1 MLKYFCK
8 QCNIETEFSSCPN
21 CGKRTEIQESSVFW
35 CDTCNVPIYNETCPV
50 CDKKGRRVGTDAR
63 PVFPEERL
71 LIEIVLG
78 CPLKFRY
85 SSVWHI
91 SGQYYFVDGQKIKF
105 SISQT
110 KNLNIEDIR
119 AKLEEYSEQNRYT
132 AFESSVERFVAAN
145 KPRYDFITAEATQ
158 YIRNVAEGYAPT
170 EMFVS
175 FSGGK
180 DSTVV
185 SNLVTKALSS
195 EEILHIFGDTT
206 LEFPETYAY
215 LERFKKKHP
224 DTLVLSS
231 KNKDKNFEEL
241 CEQLGPPSRVMRWC
255 CTVFKT
261 GAIQRKIT
269 TLFKRQKRVLTF
281 YGIRR
286 NESTSRSK
294 YDRESDSPKIAIQKT
309 VSPIIDWLDFDIW
322 LYLLTTG
329 IDFNNAYRLGY
340 SRVGCWCCPNNS
352 TWSEFMSKVY
362 MPEQYERF
370 RNLLIRFAKNVGKA
384 DPETYVD
391 DGKWKARQGGNGLEY
406 ANSSTVTFEP
416 CALQEDTINFE
427 LKRPISEELYE
438 LFKPFGYLN
447 FNIGNERLGEVYITS
462 KDGKLLLKL
471 QGKIGSTTL
480 KVSIL
485 DRKAGHCTSKRQ
497 VEDKVKC
504 QITKYQMCIGCLACE
519 SICMYGA
526 IDIVTDHAGLVSYSI
541 DNSKCVR
548 CTHCITHYDGGCYL
562 KKVMRIQT
570 KRKTE

>member
-1 MLKYFCK
+1 MIRYHCK
-8 QCNIETEFSSCPN
+8 KCNITTELSSCPN
-21 CGKRTEIQESSVFW
+21 CGARTELQEASVFW
-35 CDTCNVPIYNETCPV
+35 CDCCNVPIFTETCPL
-50 CDKKGRRVGTDAR
+50 CGNKGHRIGTDAR

-78 CPLKFRY
+78 TPLKYKF

-91 SGQYYFVDGQKIKF
+91 SGSYYYVDGHRIDF
-105 SISQT
+105 SIRKAREMDPDIIRDQ
-110 KNLNIEDIR
+110 LNQY
-119 AKLEEYSEQNRYT
+119 AEQNKYT
-132 AFESSVERFVAAN
+132 AFETTIDKFIAAN
-145 KPRYDFITAEATQ
+145 KQRYDYITKEAAQ
-158 YIRNVAEGYAPT
+158 YIRHISEGYSET

-185 SNLVTKALSS
+185 SNLVMRALSS
-195 EEILHIFGDTT
+195 ESILHIFGDTT

-215 LERFKKKHP
+215 IERFKKAHP
-224 DTLVLSS
+224 DTLVVSS
-231 KNKDKNFEEL
+231 KNKDKVFEEL

-269 TLFKRQKRVLTF
+269 SLFKKQKRVLTF

-286 NESTSRSK
+286 NESLSRSK
-294 YDRESDSPKIAIQKT
+294 YDRESDSPKITIQKT
-309 VSPIIDWLDFDIW
+309 VSPIIDWFDFDIW
-322 LYLLTTG
+322 LYLLTTN

-340 SRVGCWCCPNNS
+340 TRVGCWCCPNNS
-352 TWSEFMSKVY
+352 SWSEFLSRVY
-362 MPEQYERF
+362 MPEQYKHF
-370 RNLLIRFAKNVGKA
+370 RELLIRFAEKVGKQ
-384 DPETYVD
+384 DPEIYVD
-391 DGKWKARQGGNGLEY
+391 EGKWKARQGGNGLEY
-406 ANSSTVTFEP
+406 ANSSTITFEP

-447 FNIGNERLGEVYITS
+447 FMLGNERLGEVFVTS
-462 KDGKLLLKL
+462 KSGKLLLKL

-485 DRKAGHCTSKRQ
+485 DRKAAQSNSIKA

-504 QITKYQMCIGCLACE
+504 QIAKYQMCIGCLACE
-519 SICMYGA
+519 SICMHGA
-526 IDIVTDHAGLVSYSI
+526 INIITDHTGLISYSI
-541 DNSKCVR
+541 DNDKCIR

-562 KKVMRIQT
+562 KKVMRLQT
-570 KRKTE
+570 K